1 MAQGNTGEGFAYSMV
16 DLMTSLVVIFILLL
30 VYFLDLAHQRAE
42 AEQRRIAEEKRRTEI
57 AKQQTES
64 NRELVIRRLQK
75 EFVTVNPS
83 IQVKPDERD
92 PLTLLIIVPEELLRF
107 EENKAKLR
115 EIGRE
120 FLNGFTPTL
129 TGVLCAPDLQD
140 KVDSLIIEGHTNSR
154 GEEWRNI
161 PLSTER
167 ATAVTLYSLELLR
180 DKISPDLECFLN
192 LASAN
197 GRGPREPIRDHEGK
211 EDLEKSKRVEFK
223 VRVRSL
229 EQRQLQEL
237 QEQLHAERPAN
248 P

>member
-1 MAQGNTGEGFAYSMV
+1 M
-16 DLMTSLVVIFILLL
+16 
-30 VYFLDLAHQRAE
+30 
-42 AEQRRIAEEKRRTEI
+42 
-57 AKQQTES
+57 
-64 NRELVIRRLQK
+64 
-75 EFVTVNPS
+75 
-83 IQVKPDERD
+83 
-92 PLTLLIIVPEELLRF
+92 
-107 EENKAKLR
+107 
-115 EIGRE
+115 
-120 FLNGFTPTL
+120 
-129 TGVLCAPDLQD
+129 LCAPDLQD

-237 QEQLHAERPAN
+237 QDQLHAERPAN

>member
-42 AEQRRIAEEKRRTEI
+42 AEKRRIAEEKRRTEI

-115 EIGRE
+115 
-120 FLNGFTPTL
+120 
-129 TGVLCAPDLQD
+129 
-140 KVDSLIIEGHTNSR
+140 
-154 GEEWRNI
+154 
-161 PLSTER
+161 
-167 ATAVTLYSLELLR
+167 
-180 DKISPDLECFLN
+180 
-192 LASAN
+192 
-197 GRGPREPIRDHEGK
+197 
-211 EDLEKSKRVEFK
+211 
-223 VRVRSL
+223 
-229 EQRQLQEL
+229 
-237 QEQLHAERPAN
+237 
-248 P
+248 